1 MQQKKHLKVGT
12 KVPEFTLKDQDGN
25 LVRLSDFRGRKIILY
40 FYVRD
45 DTPGCTKQACDFR
58 DGIKQLKNMKTTVLG
73 VSPDS
78 VESHKRFVEKYH
90 LPFPLLADENADLA
104 KKFGV
109 WGKKNMYGRTFL
121 GIIRSTFIID
131 EAGSVEKEF
140 RHVKAEGHFDRI
152 LEQI

>member
-1 MQQKKHLKVGT
+1 MQKKTLTVGT
-12 KVPEFTLKDQDGN
+12 KVPDFALKDQN
-25 LVRLSDFRGRKIILY
+25 ARLVRLSDFRGRKIILY

-58 DGIKQLKNMKTTVLG
+58 DGIRQIERKKTTVLG

-140 RHVKAEGHFDRI
+140 RHVRAEGHFNRI